1 MQPYRNVTPN
11 RIMPIYWPD
20 CQQCSCENCISRD
33 TNQNELSPPV
43 PDEETRR
50 PSFTIES
57 LLSRKDQRKSTVA
70 KPCLGR
76 ASMALVSS
84 GNGQFAHD
92 RPSELIHGS
101 GYLTNFRRPGFGFDQ
116 VSLLA
121 RGNIQTN
128 GRLKIVFAECLWRI
142 QKELNFRL
150 ARVNLKPYRA
160 KGLSFAIFLRSL
172 IDNSSNPL
180 TVARVQWKCGKL

>member
-1 MQPYRNVTPN
+1 MQPYRNVTSN

-33 TNQNELSPPV
+33 ANQNELSPPV
-43 PDEETRR
+43 TDDEVRR

-57 LLSRKDQRKSTVA
+57 LLSRKDQRKSADV

-76 ASMALVSS
+76 ASVALVSS
-84 GNGQFAHD
+84 GNGQFGHD

-101 GYLTNFRRPGFGFDQ
+101 GYLTNFRRPGFGFEQ

-121 RGNIQTN
+121 RGNLQTN
-128 GRLKIVFAECLWRI
+128 GRFKNRFRRIPLENTKRIECLYRQFNAI
-142 QKELNFRL
+142 QS
-150 ARVNLKPYRA
+150 
-160 KGLSFAIFLRSL
+160 KGIFLFRSL
-172 IDNSSNPL
+172 IN
-180 TVARVQWKCGKL
+180 